1 MANKLWVGTDTGN
14 EGNWSVAANWSPSGV
29 PVNSD
34 DVFLEFSSQDVDSG
48 LAQAAVAL
56 ATLNIA
62 KSYTGKVG
70 TSSAYLNIGA
80 ATVNIGQHNGP
91 GTPAGSGRIK
101 LDLDDTAAT
110 AATANVYNT
119 GATADTGLP
128 AVRLLFDSAS
138 AELNVYKGTVGVAVE
153 AGETDTL
160 GVVNASY
167 VSQVSSDADVFI
179 GPGVTLTTANQTGG
193 DLVLECGVTTV
204 TASAGTLKTSGS
216 GAIATLNVSGGT
228 TTSNSSGT
236 ITAANVTGG
245 FLDLT
250 KSAESRTITTLKL
263 DAPGKVKFDPNI
275 VTLTNQIQP
284 YSSSGVITYMA
295 AR

>member
-1 MANKLWVGTDTGN
+1 
-14 EGNWSVAANWSPSGV
+14 
-29 PVNSD
+29 
-34 DVFLEFSSQDVDSG
+34 
-48 LAQAAVAL
+48 
-56 ATLNIA
+56 
-62 KSYTGKVG
+62 
-70 TSSAYLNIGA
+70 
-80 ATVNIGQHNGP
+80 
-91 GTPAGSGRIK
+91 
-101 LDLDDTAAT
+101 
-110 AATANVYNT
+110 
-119 GATADTGLP
+119 
-128 AVRLLFDSAS
+128 
-138 AELNVYKGTVGVAVE
+138 
-153 AGETDTL
+153 
-160 GVVNASY
+160 
-167 VSQVSSDADVFI
+167 
-179 GPGVTLTTANQTGG
+179 
-193 DLVLECGVTTV
+193 
-204 TASAGTLKTSGS
+204 LKTSGS